1 MADSDGELTRA
12 TEEEVAQGRRKLL
25 TGGLAAG
32 AAALGAWSLASAQPA
47 SADSGDNLIIGEA
60 NAAGALT
67 ALDML
72 ADPYSFAAFA
82 VNTSGQG
89 PAIAGNNDS
98 SGPGVK
104 GTTSTGT
111 GVASAG
117 VLGQANTDLG
127 VGVYGKGD
135 TGVQGDSPGSTS
147 SQIGVK
153 GTANGPKGVGVQGT
167 GFKGVEGRSGNYG
180 VYGAGF
186 FGVYGVSPV
195 GAGVLGDSSAAAVP
209 GVLASNQV
217 GGGLALS
224 VQGFPQFSTAGKA
237 SVKAGT
243 SKVTVTVPKVVAGDS
258 VLATV
263 QGSSGSLAVKNATAA
278 AGKITI
284 ALTGTARRPSRS
296 PTWSSERSFRGA
308 GAPGSGALAVAGYP
322 GVTRPA
328 GPARHA
334 RRAGGRRPR

>member
-1 MADSDGELTRA
+1 MATVEVPESSGRKDMADSDGGLTPA
-12 TEEEVAQGRRKLL
+12 TEEVARGRRKLL

-32 AAALGAWSLASAQPA
+32 AAAVGAWGLASAQPA
-47 SADSGDNLIIGEA
+47 RADSGDNLIIGQA

-117 VLGQANTDLG
+117 IIGEVDHDLG
-127 VGVYGKGD
+127 VGVYGKSD
-135 TGVQGDSPGSTS
+135 VGVQGDSPGGTST
-147 SQIGVK
+147 QIGVK
-153 GTANGPKGVGVQGT
+153 GTAEGPSGVGVQGT

-186 FGVYGVSPV
+186 FGVYGASPV
-195 GAGVLGDSSAAAVP
+195 GAGVFGDSSAAAVP

-217 GGGLALS
+217 SGGLALS
-224 VQGFPQFSTAGKA
+224 VQGFAKFSTAGRA
-237 SVKAGT
+237 TVKAGA
-243 SKVTVTVPKVVAGDS
+243 SKVTVTVPKVVASDS

-263 QGSSGSLAVKNATAA
+263 QGSGSASVKNAAA
-278 AGKITI
+278 SAGKITI
-284 ALTGTARRPSRS
+284 TLAATASKPV
-296 PTWSSERSFRGA
+296 T
-308 GAPGSGALAVAGYP
+308 VAYLIIR
-322 GVTRPA
+322 T
-328 GPARHA
+328 
-334 RRAGGRRPR
+334 

>member
-1 MADSDGELTRA
+1 MATVEVPESSGRKDMTDGDGGLTPA
-12 TEEEVAQGRRKLL
+12 TEEVARGRRKLL

-47 SADSGDNLIIGEA
+47 RADSGDNLIIGQA

-117 VLGQANTDLG
+117 VIGEVDHDLG
-127 VGVYGKGD
+127 VGVYGKSD
-135 TGVQGDSPGSTS
+135 VGVQGDSPGGTST
-147 SQIGVK
+147 QIGVK
-153 GTANGPKGVGVQGT
+153 GTAEGPQGVGVQGT

-186 FGVYGVSPV
+186 FGVYGASPV
-195 GAGVLGDSSAAAVP
+195 GAGVFGDSTGATVP

-217 GGGLALS
+217 SGGLALS
-224 VQGFPQFSTAGKA
+224 VQGFPKFSTAGRA
-237 SVKAGT
+237 TVKAH
-243 SKVTVTVPKVVAGDS
+243 SLKVTVTVPQVVASDS

-263 QGSSGSLAVKNATAA
+263 QGSGSAAVKNAAA
-278 AGKITI
+278 SAGKITI
-284 ALTGTARRPSRS
+284 TLAATV
-296 PTWSSERSFRGA
+296 SS
-308 GAPGSGALAVAGYP
+308 AVTVAYLIIR
-322 GVTRPA
+322 T
-328 GPARHA
+328 
-334 RRAGGRRPR
+334 